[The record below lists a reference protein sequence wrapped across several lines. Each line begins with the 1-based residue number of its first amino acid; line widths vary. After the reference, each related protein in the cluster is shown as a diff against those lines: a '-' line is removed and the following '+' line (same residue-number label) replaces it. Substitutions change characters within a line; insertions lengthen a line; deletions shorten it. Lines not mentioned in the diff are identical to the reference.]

1 MSETESPIRAV
12 LNDLEGPFRLLE
24 PASMDEAIVGLAE
37 RAGMPPLV
45 CYDRQKVIDL
55 LRKNDGM
62 AEDEAEEFFE
72 FNIGGAY
79 LGPESPMFITSAA
92 DLIAR
97 H

>member
-1 MSETESPIRAV
+1 MTQTESPIRAA

-24 PASMDEAIVGLAE
+24 PAAMDEAIVGLVE
-37 RAGMPPLV
+37 RAGMSTVV
-45 CYDRQKVIDL
+45 CYDRKKVIAL
-55 LRKNDGM
+55 LMKNDGM
-62 AEDEAEEFFE
+62 DEGEAEEFFE

-79 LGPESPMFITSAA
+79 LGPESPVFITSAA